1 MQRESLLM
9 GRRAAIWGMAKR
21 AGGLCGAGA
30 LTSALNIHGV
40 RALAASRPAPIV
52 ETKYGKLRGSVRDG
66 VYTFRGIPYGASTA
80 GRNRFMAPREPESW
94 AGVRDALMN
103 GKIAPQIV
111 PAVGSGPLMWRQ
123 QLRES
128 VQSEDCLTLNL
139 FTPGLRDGRK
149 RPVMCWCHGGG
160 GYSYGAGSLS
170 EFDGNNLARRGD
182 VVVVSITHRLN
193 IFGHLDLAG
202 IGGNEYADSANAGIL
217 DIRAALQW
225 VQDNIERFGGDP
237 RNVMTF
243 GQSGGGDKVSA
254 LCAMPSAKGLF
265 HKAAVQSGSTF
276 RTLVHDDSTKMAE
289 SILMKLG
296 LRADQLHDLQ
306 NVSCDRLLSASAAAQ
321 GERPLRFGPVVDGHI
336 LPGRPFDPAAPG
348 VSADVPM
355 IIGTTATETTY
366 MIGATD
372 PAVFDLS
379 EADMRMR
386 LKKIAGDSSEGLIDL
401 YRKNRPE
408 GSPSDIFF
416 AITTD
421 RQMRRSAILQAER
434 KAAIGKASVYMYV
447 MAWKTPVEGGKWR
460 SPHTVEVPFI
470 WDNINESAMLVG
482 TGPELRPLANKM
494 SGAWLAFAHTGSP
507 RTPGL
512 KWPTFTASQR
522 ATMIFDN
529 QCKVVN
535 DPDRNERL
543 AIEMSLTPGSA

>member
-1 MQRESLLM
+1 
-9 GRRAAIWGMAKR
+9 
-21 AGGLCGAGA
+21 
-30 LTSALNIHGV
+30 
-40 RALAASRPAPIV
+40 
-52 ETKYGKLRGSVRDG
+52 
-66 VYTFRGIPYGASTA
+66 
-80 GRNRFMAPREPESW
+80 MAPREPESW

-111 PAVGSGPLMWRQ
+111 PAAGSGPLMWRQ

-128 VQSEDCLTLNL
+128 TQGEDCLTLNL

-182 VVVVSITHRLN
+182 VVVVSVTHRLN

-202 IGGNEYADSANAGIL
+202 IGGSEYADSANVGIL

-225 VQDNIERFGGDP
+225 VHDNIERFGGDP
-237 RNVMTF
+237 GNVMTF

-276 RTLVHDDSTKMAE
+276 RTLARDDSTKIAE
-289 SILMKLG
+289 NVLLKLG
-296 LRADQLHDLQ
+296 LKASQLLDLQ
-306 NVSCDRLLSASAAAQ
+306 NLPPDRLLSVTVAAQ
-321 GERPLRFGPVVDGHI
+321 GERPLRFGPVVDGHV
-336 LPGRPFDPAAPG
+336 LPGRPFDPTAPE

-386 LKKIAGDSSEGLIDL
+386 LKQIAGEPSDGLIDL
-401 YRKNRPE
+401 YRKNRPG

-416 AITTD
+416 AVTTD

-447 MAWKTPVEGGKWR
+447 MAWKTPVEAGKWR
-460 SPHTVEVPFI
+460 SPHTVELPFI
-470 WDNINESAMLVG
+470 WDNILQAAMLVG

-494 SGAWLAFAHTGSP
+494 SAAWLAFAHTASP
-507 RTPGL
+507 STRDL
-512 KWPTFTASQR
+512 QWPAFTASQR
-522 ATMIFDN
+522 ATMIFDD
-529 QCKVVN
+529 QCRVVN
-535 DPDRNERL
+535 DPDRKERL
-543 AIEMSLTPGSA
+543 AIEMSLTPGAA

>member
-1 MQRESLLM
+1 MQREFHLIT
-9 GRRAAIWGMAKR
+9 RRAAIRGMVRR
-21 AGGLCGAGA
+21 AGGLWGAGA
-30 LTSALNIHGV
+30 LTSTLNLQGV
-40 RALAASRPAPIV
+40 RALAAARAEPIV
-52 ETKYGKLRGSVRDG
+52 ETKHGKLRGLVRNG
-66 VYTFRGIPYGASTA
+66 VYTFRGIPYGASTG

-94 AGVRDALMN
+94 AGVRDAFTN

-128 VQSEDCLTLNL
+128 VQGEDCLSLNL
-139 FTPGLRDGRK
+139 FTPGIHDGRK
-149 RPVMCWCHGGG
+149 RPVMFWCHGGG

-202 IGGNEYADSANAGIL
+202 IGGEEYADSANVGIL

-225 VQDNIERFGGDP
+225 VRDNIERFGGDP
-237 RNVMTF
+237 GNVMMF

-276 RTLVHDDSTKMAE
+276 QTLLHDASTKTAE
-289 SILMKLG
+289 SVLAKLG
-296 LRADQLHDLQ
+296 LRADQLHELQ
-306 NVSCDRLLSASAAAQ
+306 NIPPDRLLSAIAAAP
-321 GERPLRFGPVVDGHI
+321 GERPLRFGPVVDGRV
-336 LPGRPFDPAAPG
+336 LPVRPFDPAAPE

-372 PAVFDLS
+372 PAVFQLS

-401 YRKNRPE
+401 YRKNRPQA
-408 GSPSDIFF
+408 SPSDIFF

-434 KAAIGKASVYMYV
+434 KAASGHAPAYMYL

-460 SPHTVEVPFI
+460 SPHTVEVPFV
-470 WDNINESAMLVG
+470 WDNTNESASLVG
-482 TGPELRPLANKM
+482 RGPELRPLADKM
-494 SGAWLAFAHTGSP
+494 SGAWLAFAHTGRPS
-507 RTPGL
+507 TSDL
-512 KWPTFTASQR
+512 KWPAYTASQR

-529 QCKVVN
+529 RCEVVN
-535 DPDRNERL
+535 DPDKKERL
-543 AIEMSLTPGSA
+543 AIELSLTPRA

>member
-1 MQRESLLM
+1 
-9 GRRAAIWGMAKR
+9 MAKR
-21 AGGLCGAGA
+21 ASSLLGAGA
-30 LTSALNIHGV
+30 LTLHLDGV
-40 RALAASRPAPIV
+40 RALGASRADPIV
-52 ETKYGKLRGSVRDG
+52 ETNYGKLRGLVRNG

-94 AGVRDALMN
+94 AGVREAFMN
-103 GKIAPQIV
+103 GEIAPQIV

-128 VQSEDCLTLNL
+128 VQGEDCLTLNL
-139 FTPGLRDGRK
+139 FTPGLHDGLK
-149 RPVMCWCHGGG
+149 RPVMFWCHGGG
-160 GYSYGAGSLS
+160 GYAYGAGSLS
-170 EFDGNNLARRGD
+170 EFDGSNLARRGD
-182 VVVVSITHRLN
+182 VVVVSVTHRLN

-202 IGGNEYADSANAGIL
+202 IGGEEYADSANAGIL

-225 VQDNIERFGGDP
+225 VHENIERFGGDP
-237 RNVMTF
+237 RNVTAF

-254 LCAMPSAKGLF
+254 ICAMPSAQGLF

-276 RTLVHDDSTKMAE
+276 QTLLHDASTRTAE
-289 SILMKLG
+289 SVLVKLG
-296 LRADQLHDLQ
+296 LRADQLHELQ
-306 NVSCDRLLSASAAAQ
+306 NLPLDRLLSATSVAQ
-321 GERPLRFGPVVDGHI
+321 GERPLRFGPVVDGRV
-336 LPGRPFDPAAPG
+336 LPGRPFDPTAPE
-348 VSADVPM
+348 VSSGVPM
-355 IIGTTATETTY
+355 IIGTTATESTY

-386 LKKIAGDSSEGLIDL
+386 LKKIVGDSADGLIDL

-434 KAAIGKASVYMYV
+434 KAAAGKAPAYMYI

-460 SPHTVEVPFI
+460 SPHTVEVPFV
-470 WDNINESAMLVG
+470 WHNTKESASLVG
-482 TGPELRPLANKM
+482 TGPALRPLADKM

-507 RTPGL
+507 GTAELP
-512 KWPTFTASQR
+512 WPAYTASQR
-522 ATMIFDN
+522 ATMIFDD

-535 DPDRNERL
+535 DPDQKERL
-543 AIEMSLTPGSA
+543 GIEKSLNPGSA

>member
-1 MQRESLLM
+1 
-9 GRRAAIWGMAKR
+9 
-21 AGGLCGAGA
+21 
-30 LTSALNIHGV
+30 
-40 RALAASRPAPIV
+40 
-52 ETKYGKLRGSVRDG
+52 
-66 VYTFRGIPYGASTA
+66 
-80 GRNRFMAPREPESW
+80 MAPREPESW
-94 AGVRDALMN
+94 AGVRDAFMN

-128 VQSEDCLTLNL
+128 VQGEDCLTLNL
-139 FTPGLRDGRK
+139 FTSGLHDGRR

-170 EFDGNNLARRGD
+170 EFNGNNLARRGD

-193 IFGHLDLAG
+193 IFGHLDLSG
-202 IGGNEYADSANAGIL
+202 IGGEEYADSANAGIL

-225 VQDNIERFGGDP
+225 VQENIERFGGDP
-237 RNVMTF
+237 RNVMAF

-276 RTLVHDDSTKMAE
+276 QTLLHDASTKTAE
-289 SILMKLG
+289 SVLAKLG
-296 LRADQLHDLQ
+296 LRADQLHELH
-306 NVSCDRLLSASAAAQ
+306 NLSPDRLLSATLAVK
-321 GERPLRFGPVVDGHI
+321 GERPLRFGPAVDGRV
-336 LPGRPFDPAAPG
+336 LPGRPFDPTAPE

-366 MIGATD
+366 IIGATD
-372 PAVFDLS
+372 PAVFYLS

-386 LKKIAGDSSEGLIDL
+386 LKKIAGDSSDGLIDL

-421 RQMRRSAILQAER
+421 RQMRRSAIVQTER
-434 KAAIGKASVYMYV
+434 KAAVGKASAYMYL

-460 SPHTVEVPFI
+460 SPHTVEVPFV
-470 WDNINESAMLVG
+470 WDNINESASLVG
-482 TGPELRPLANKM
+482 TGPELRPVADKM

-507 RTPGL
+507 STPDL
-512 KWPTFTASQR
+512 
-522 ATMIFDN
+522 I
-529 QCKVVN
+529 
-535 DPDRNERL
+535 
-543 AIEMSLTPGSA
+543 